1 MMAKLIIIRGN
12 SGSGKTTVAKK
23 LQKMF
28 GSNTLLIS
36 SDMVRLDMLNVRGV
50 QGAIQSKDLMIHL
63 LRYGRRHSEITILEG
78 ILPTDDYRE
87 LFEVAVEEYE
97 ENIFSYYYDIPF
109 EETLLRHKTKPD
121 HDRFGEIEMKRWWRE
136 KDYLDILV
144 ETKLN
149 KEQSLKEVTE
159 LIYQKVVSQ

>member
-1 MMAKLIIIRGN
+1 MAKLIIIRGN

-23 LQKMF
+23 LQEEF
-28 GSNTLLIS
+28 GSNTMLIS
-36 SDMVRLDMLNVRGV
+36 SDMVRLEMLNVRGV
-50 QGAIQSKDLMIHL
+50 QGAIQSKDLMIQL

-87 LFEVAVEEYE
+87 LFEAAVEEYA
-97 ENIFSYYYDIPF
+97 ENIFAYYYDIPF
-109 EETLLRHKTKPD
+109 EETLLRHQTKPD

-136 KDYLDILV
+136 KDYLDIIS

-159 LIYQKVVSQ
+159 LIYHNVVNQ

>member
-1 MMAKLIIIRGN
+1 MAKLIIIRGN

-23 LQKMF
+23 LQEEF
-28 GSNTLLIS
+28 GSNTMLIS
-36 SDMVRLDMLNVRGV
+36 SDMVRLEMLNVRGV
-50 QGAIQSKDLMIHL
+50 QGAIQSKDLMIQL

-87 LFEVAVEEYE
+87 LFEAAVEEYE
-97 ENIFSYYYDIPF
+97 ENIFAYYYDIPF
-109 EETLLRHKTKPD
+109 EETLLRHQTKPD

-136 KDYLDILV
+136 KDYLDIIS

-159 LIYQKVVSQ
+159 LIYHNVVNQ

>member
-1 MMAKLIIIRGN
+1 MAKLIIIRGN

-23 LQKMF
+23 LQEEF
-28 GSNTLLIS
+28 GSNTMLIS
-36 SDMVRLDMLNVRGV
+36 SDMVRLEMLNVRGV
-50 QGAIQSKDLMIHL
+50 QGAIQSKDLMIQL

-78 ILPTDDYRE
+78 ILPTDDYQE
-87 LFEVAVEEYE
+87 LFEAAVEEYE
-97 ENIFSYYYDIPF
+97 ENIFAYYYDIPF
-109 EETLLRHKTKPD
+109 EETLLRHQTKPD

-136 KDYLDILV
+136 KDYLDIIS

-159 LIYQKVVSQ
+159 LIYHNVVNQ